1 MQQNNIGDYYIIIF
15 AFQPAKK
22 KTQTKAKTSSIKTRL
37 EYSIISTKQ
46 FFLMIGEHWGHRILF
61 MSLDSEEVGD
71 DIAKLHESLIKGV
84 ASLLHLGYY

>member
-1 MQQNNIGDYYIIIF
+1 
-15 AFQPAKK
+15 
-22 KTQTKAKTSSIKTRL
+22 
-37 EYSIISTKQ
+37 
-46 FFLMIGEHWGHRILF
+46 